1 MITERLKIWILLLVV
16 AGCGTGTA
24 LAQKMVKVS
33 GTVYNIA
40 ENRKVP
46 FSDVTVDVY
55 AAKTVAVGED
65 MKKILDSNDQEK
77 TLLLDQEGKTTTDEN
92 GYYEIL
98 VPDNGALIFKVGL
111 SPSVLKEVRHQM
123 KIDVSIDEGV
133 MLESVTV
140 TAMRLVLKPEP
151 KAQKMIGNMLIPYN
165 TFKLPPYFGNRFSR
179 LIIQPYVLDC
189 ETNDTITFARPSV
202 YDGKEYAL
210 TQERKMGYDMDRD
223 PLRPYIKAEAL
234 TTRAMNLDWTD
245 TIIVPDPNRNYSC
258 FAIVNLEDYSASNSR
273 TYQINTCQT
282 KRPMKF
288 LQYNLF
294 SEQMDPLQHK
304 ERAQIEKRNTSDKIQ
319 LSFLIN
325 SDQLTDTPENKQ
337 SLAMLRNKLKEIA
350 ESPGTVLKEF
360 HVAGT
365 ALFVFRRASPDGHYS
380 SNLSLAERRM
390 RKIEQEITSIL
401 PQYTLERVYRNP
413 HAEVAPW
420 EEVVKL
426 LERDGKSTEA
436 GKVKEILAKHKDIG
450 AQGRALKQ
458 LDWYSTVIVPYLDE
472 LRVVNYNCLYEI
484 YREPNDEEVM
494 AQYREKG
501 LKGSYTRYE
510 YWKLFQLIT
519 DEKELE
525 ALYRRAYEESLE
537 QKHPWALA
545 GNNLAASYLER
556 DTVDT
561 SILEPLIDLSIHSTD
576 YSRMNADGSRTEIVN
591 RLEVVTNQLCMYIK
605 KGDFEHASVLVKIL
619 PEDSKFDLLKA
630 YTWALGGY
638 FQGGTTPEEKERAHK
653 TFETIKASSPQ
664 NEVVM
669 YMALDNRAGNA
680 AAKASLAK
688 LPQDSALTWYF
699 KATLSAREGEIEFM
713 NTVIALSE
721 CFKRDKSFVAT
732 AQNDGEFNEDIIQ
745 AAMDMS
751 NL

>member
-151 KAQKMIGNMLIPYN
+151 KAPKIIGNMLIPYN

-210 TQERKMGYDMDRD
+210 TQERKMGYDMNRD

-258 FAIVNLEDYSASNSR
+258 FAIVNLEDYSASSSR

-365 ALFVFRRASPDGHYS
+365 ASPDGHYS
-380 SNLSLAERRM
+380 SNLNLAERRM

-519 DEKELE
+519 DKKELE

-638 FQGGTTPEEKERAHK
+638 FQGGTTPEEKERAQK

-713 NTVIALSE
+713 NTVTALSE

>member
-151 KAQKMIGNMLIPYN
+151 KAPKIIGNMLIPYN

-210 TQERKMGYDMDRD
+210 TQERKMGYDMNRD

-337 SLAMLRNKLKEIA
+337 SLTMLRNKLKEIA

-365 ALFVFRRASPDGHYS
+365 ASPDGHYS

-458 LDWYSTVIVPYLDE
+458 LDWYATVIVPYLDE

>member
-151 KAQKMIGNMLIPYN
+151 TAPKMIGNMLIPYN

-189 ETNDTITFARPSV
+189 ETNDTVTFARPSV

-210 TQERKMGYDMDRD
+210 THERILGYDMDRD
-223 PLRPYIKAEAL
+223 PLRPDIKAEAL

-365 ALFVFRRASPDGHYS
+365 ASPDGHYS

-556 DTVDT
+556 DTVDA

-638 FQGGTTPEEKERAHK
+638 FQGGTTPEEKERAQK

>member
-151 KAQKMIGNMLIPYN
+151 TAPKMIGNMLIPYN

-223 PLRPYIKAEAL
+223 PLRPYIKAEVL

-365 ALFVFRRASPDGHYS
+365 ASPDGHYS

>member
-111 SPSVLKEVRHQM
+111 STSVLKEVRHQM

-151 KAQKMIGNMLIPYN
+151 KAPKIIGNMLIPYN

-189 ETNDTITFARPSV
+189 ETNDTVTFARPSV

-365 ALFVFRRASPDGHYS
+365 ASPDGHYS

-458 LDWYSTVIVPYLDE
+458 LDWYATVIVPYLDE

-638 FQGGTTPEEKERAHK
+638 FQGGTTPEEKERAQK

-713 NTVIALSE
+713 NTVTALSE

>member
-151 KAQKMIGNMLIPYN
+151 TAPKMIGNMLIPYN

-189 ETNDTITFARPSV
+189 ETNDTVTFARPSV

-365 ALFVFRRASPDGHYS
+365 ASPDGHYS

-545 GNNLAASYLER
+545 GNNLTASYLER

-638 FQGGTTPEEKERAHK
+638 FQGGTTPEEKERAQK

>member
-151 KAQKMIGNMLIPYN
+151 KAPKMIGNMLIPYN

-189 ETNDTITFARPSV
+189 ETNDTVTFARPSV

-223 PLRPYIKAEAL
+223 PLRPYIKAGAL

-337 SLAMLRNKLKEIA
+337 SLTMLRNKLKEIA

-365 ALFVFRRASPDGHYS
+365 ASPDGHYS

-556 DTVDT
+556 DTMDT

>member
-151 KAQKMIGNMLIPYN
+151 KAPKIIGNMLIPYN

-210 TQERKMGYDMDRD
+210 TQERKMGYDMNRD

-365 ALFVFRRASPDGHYS
+365 ASPDGHYS

-458 LDWYSTVIVPYLDE
+458 LDWYATVIVPYLDE

-638 FQGGTTPEEKERAHK
+638 FQGGTTPEEKERAQK

-669 YMALDNRAGNA
+669 YMALDNRTGNA

-713 NTVIALSE
+713 NTVTALSE

>member
-151 KAQKMIGNMLIPYN
+151 KAPKIIGNMLIPYN

-304 ERAQIEKRNTSDKIQ
+304 ERAQIE
-319 LSFLIN
+319 
-325 SDQLTDTPENKQ
+325 
-337 SLAMLRNKLKEIA
+337 
-350 ESPGTVLKEF
+350 
-360 HVAGT
+360 
-365 ALFVFRRASPDGHYS
+365 

-458 LDWYSTVIVPYLDE
+458 LDWYATVIVPYLDE

-638 FQGGTTPEEKERAHK
+638 FQGGTTPEEKERAQK

>member
-111 SPSVLKEVRHQM
+111 SRSVLTEVRHQM

-151 KAQKMIGNMLIPYN
+151 KAPKIIGNMLIPYN

-210 TQERKMGYDMDRD
+210 TQERKMGYDMNRD

-365 ALFVFRRASPDGHYS
+365 ASPDGHYS

-458 LDWYSTVIVPYLDE
+458 LDWYATVIVPYLDE

-619 PEDSKFDLLKA
+619 SEDSKFDLLKA

>member
-151 KAQKMIGNMLIPYN
+151 TAPKMIGNMLIPYN

-189 ETNDTITFARPSV
+189 ETNDTVTFARPSV

-365 ALFVFRRASPDGHYS
+365 ASPDGHYS

-537 QKHPWALA
+537 QKHPWTLA

-638 FQGGTTPEEKERAHK
+638 FQGGTTPEEKERAQK

>member
-151 KAQKMIGNMLIPYN
+151 KAPKMIGNMLIPYN

-189 ETNDTITFARPSV
+189 ETNDTVTFARPSV

-337 SLAMLRNKLKEIA
+337 SLTMLRNKLKEIA

-365 ALFVFRRASPDGHYS
+365 ASPDGHYS

-732 AQNDGEFNEDIIQ
+732 AQNDSEFNEDIIQ

>member
-151 KAQKMIGNMLIPYN
+151 TAPKMIGNMLIPYN

-189 ETNDTITFARPSV
+189 ETNDTVTFARPSV

-258 FAIVNLEDYSASNSR
+258 FAIVNLEDYSASSSS
-273 TYQINTCQT
+273 TYQLTTCQPN
-282 KRPMKF
+282 RPMKF

-325 SDQLTDTPENKQ
+325 SAQLTDTPENKQ

-365 ALFVFRRASPDGHYS
+365 ASPDGHYS

-638 FQGGTTPEEKERAHK
+638 FQGGTTPEEKERAQK

>member
-151 KAQKMIGNMLIPYN
+151 KAPKMIGNMLIPYN

-189 ETNDTITFARPSV
+189 ETNDTVTFARPSV

-337 SLAMLRNKLKEIA
+337 SLTMLRNKLKEIA

-365 ALFVFRRASPDGHYS
+365 ASPDGHYS

-699 KATLSAREGEIEFM
+699 KATLSAGEGEIECL

>member
-151 KAQKMIGNMLIPYN
+151 KAPKMIGNMLIPYN

-189 ETNDTITFARPSV
+189 ETNDTVTFARPSV

-223 PLRPYIKAEAL
+223 PLRPYIKAKAL

-337 SLAMLRNKLKEIA
+337 SLTMLRNKLKEIA

-365 ALFVFRRASPDGHYS
+365 ASPDGHYS

>member
-151 KAQKMIGNMLIPYN
+151 KAPKMIGNMLIPYN

-365 ALFVFRRASPDGHYS
+365 ASPDGHYS

-426 LERDGKSTEA
+426 LERDGKSAEA

-638 FQGGTTPEEKERAHK
+638 FQGGTTSEEKERAHK

>member
-151 KAQKMIGNMLIPYN
+151 KAPKIIGNMLIPYN
-165 TFKLPPYFGNRFSR
+165 TFKLQPYFGNRFSR

-210 TQERKMGYDMDRD
+210 TQERKMGYDMNRD

-365 ALFVFRRASPDGHYS
+365 ASPDGHYS

-458 LDWYSTVIVPYLDE
+458 LDWYATVIVPYLDE

>member
-151 KAQKMIGNMLIPYN
+151 KAPKMIGNMLIPYN

-365 ALFVFRRASPDGHYS
+365 ASPDGHCS

>member
-151 KAQKMIGNMLIPYN
+151 KAPKMIGNMLIPYN

-189 ETNDTITFARPSV
+189 ETNDTVTFARPSV

-337 SLAMLRNKLKEIA
+337 SLTMLRNKLKEIA

-365 ALFVFRRASPDGHYS
+365 ASPDGHYS

-630 YTWALGGY
+630 YTWALDGY

-669 YMALDNRAGNA
+669 YMALDNCAGNA

>member
-151 KAQKMIGNMLIPYN
+151 KAPKMIGNMLIPYN

-189 ETNDTITFARPSV
+189 ETNDTVTFARPSV

-337 SLAMLRNKLKEIA
+337 SLTMLRNKLKEIA

-365 ALFVFRRASPDGHYS
+365 ASPDGHYS

-664 NEVVM
+664 NKVVM

>member
-24 LAQKMVKVS
+24 WAQKMVKVS

-151 KAQKMIGNMLIPYN
+151 TAPKMIGNMLIPYN

-189 ETNDTITFARPSV
+189 ETNDTVTFARPSV

-365 ALFVFRRASPDGHYS
+365 ASPDGHYS

-426 LERDGKSTEA
+426 LERDGKSAEA

-638 FQGGTTPEEKERAHK
+638 FQGGTTSEEKERAHK

>member
-151 KAQKMIGNMLIPYN
+151 KAPKIIGNMLIPYN
-165 TFKLPPYFGNRFSR
+165 TFKLLPHFGNRFSR

-210 TQERKMGYDMDRD
+210 TQERKMGYDMNRD

-245 TIIVPDPNRNYSC
+245 TIIVPDPNRNYSY

-365 ALFVFRRASPDGHYS
+365 ASPDGHYS

-458 LDWYSTVIVPYLDE
+458 LDWYATVIVPYLDE

>member
-24 LAQKMVKVS
+24 WAQKMVKVS

-151 KAQKMIGNMLIPYN
+151 KAPKMIGNMLIPYN

-210 TQERKMGYDMDRD
+210 TQERKMGYDMNRD

-234 TTRAMNLDWTD
+234 ATRAMNLDWTD

-365 ALFVFRRASPDGHYS
+365 ASPDGHYS
-380 SNLSLAERRM
+380 SNLNLAERRM

-413 HAEVAPW
+413 HAEVAQW

-436 GKVKEILAKHKDIG
+436 SKVKEILAKHKDIG

-458 LDWYSTVIVPYLDE
+458 LDWYATVIVPYLDE

-519 DEKELE
+519 NEKELE

-638 FQGGTTPEEKERAHK
+638 FQGGTTPEEKERAQK

-713 NTVIALSE
+713 NTVTALSE

>member
-151 KAQKMIGNMLIPYN
+151 TAPKMIGNMLIPYN

-189 ETNDTITFARPSV
+189 ETNDTVTFARPSV

-210 TQERKMGYDMDRD
+210 TQERKMGYDMNRD

-365 ALFVFRRASPDGHYS
+365 ASPDGHYS

-458 LDWYSTVIVPYLDE
+458 LDWYATVIVPYLDE

-638 FQGGTTPEEKERAHK
+638 FQGGTTPEEKERAQK

>member
-151 KAQKMIGNMLIPYN
+151 KAPKIIGNMLIPYN

-189 ETNDTITFARPSV
+189 EANDTITFARPSV

-210 TQERKMGYDMDRD
+210 TQERKMGYDMNRD

-365 ALFVFRRASPDGHYS
+365 ASPDGHYS

-458 LDWYSTVIVPYLDE
+458 LDWYATVIVPYLDE

>member
-151 KAQKMIGNMLIPYN
+151 KAPKMIGNMLIPYN

-223 PLRPYIKAEAL
+223 PLRPYIKAGAL

-337 SLAMLRNKLKEIA
+337 SLTMLRNKLKEIA

-365 ALFVFRRASPDGHYS
+365 ASPDGHYS

-556 DTVDT
+556 DTMDT

>member
-151 KAQKMIGNMLIPYN
+151 TAPKMIGNMLIPYN

-189 ETNDTITFARPSV
+189 ETNDTVTFARPSV

-223 PLRPYIKAEAL
+223 PLRPYIKAEVL

-365 ALFVFRRASPDGHYS
+365 ASPDGHYS

-537 QKHPWALA
+537 QKHPWALS

-638 FQGGTTPEEKERAHK
+638 FQGGTTPEEKERAQK

>member
-151 KAQKMIGNMLIPYN
+151 KAPKMIGNMLIPYN

-189 ETNDTITFARPSV
+189 ETNDTVTFARPSV

-258 FAIVNLEDYSASNSR
+258 FAIVNLGDYSASNSR

-337 SLAMLRNKLKEIA
+337 SLTMLRNKLKEIA

-365 ALFVFRRASPDGHYS
+365 ASPDGHYS

-669 YMALDNRAGNA
+669 YMALDNLAGNA

>member
-151 KAQKMIGNMLIPYN
+151 KAPKIIGNMLIPYN

-365 ALFVFRRASPDGHYS
+365 ASPDGHYS

-458 LDWYSTVIVPYLDE
+458 LDWYATVIVPYLDE

-638 FQGGTTPEEKERAHK
+638 FQGGTTPEEKERAKK

-721 CFKRDKSFVAT
+721 WCKRDKSFVAT

>member
-151 KAQKMIGNMLIPYN
+151 KAPKIIGNMLIPYN

-210 TQERKMGYDMDRD
+210 TQERKMGYDMNRD

-365 ALFVFRRASPDGHYS
+365 ASPDGHYS

-458 LDWYSTVIVPYLDE
+458 LDWYATVIVPYLDE

-638 FQGGTTPEEKERAHK
+638 FQGGMTPEEKERAHK

>member
-24 LAQKMVKVS
+24 WAQKMVKVS

-151 KAQKMIGNMLIPYN
+151 TAPKMIGNMLIPYN

-365 ALFVFRRASPDGHYS
+365 ASPDGHYS

-458 LDWYSTVIVPYLDE
+458 LDWYATVIVPYLDE

-680 AAKASLAK
+680 AAKASLTK

>member
-151 KAQKMIGNMLIPYN
+151 TAPKMIGNMLIPYN

-189 ETNDTITFARPSV
+189 ETNDTVTFARPSV

-365 ALFVFRRASPDGHYS
+365 ASPDGHYS

-413 HAEVAPW
+413 HAKVAPW

>member
-151 KAQKMIGNMLIPYN
+151 TAPKMIGNMLIPYN

-365 ALFVFRRASPDGHYS
+365 ASPDGHYS

>member
-33 GTVYNIA
+33 GTVYNIT

-151 KAQKMIGNMLIPYN
+151 KAPKMIGNMLIPYN

-189 ETNDTITFARPSV
+189 ETNDTVTFARPSV

-365 ALFVFRRASPDGHYS
+365 ASPDGHYS

>member
-151 KAQKMIGNMLIPYN
+151 KAPKMIGNMLIPYN

-189 ETNDTITFARPSV
+189 ETNDTVTFARPSV

-294 SEQMDPLQHK
+294 SEQMDLLQHK

-337 SLAMLRNKLKEIA
+337 SLTMLRNKLKEIA

-365 ALFVFRRASPDGHYS
+365 ASPDGHYS

>member
-33 GTVYNIA
+33 GPVYNIA

-151 KAQKMIGNMLIPYN
+151 KAPKIIGNMLIPYN

-365 ALFVFRRASPDGHYS
+365 ASPDGHYS

-458 LDWYSTVIVPYLDE
+458 LDWYATIIVPYLDE

>member
-151 KAQKMIGNMLIPYN
+151 KAPKIIGNMLIPYN

-210 TQERKMGYDMDRD
+210 TQERKMGYDMNRD

-365 ALFVFRRASPDGHYS
+365 ASPDGHYS

-638 FQGGTTPEEKERAHK
+638 FQGGTTPEEKERAQK

-680 AAKASLAK
+680 AAKASRAK